1 MHGCHNLTLC
11 FTVDLGQACFVSQS
25 SLEPL
30 LVLILLASTDL
41 ECNFINFY
49 QTVLQGAQI
58 ASQIVWQF
66 VSAAMTDK
74 TESWA
79 QWFLAL
85 TLVVQT
91 GCDFAMYFFG
101 HNRWV
106 LLVLYIVRF
115 ALVQQIGNSVGKIFK
130 MRIQL
135 VMKLE
140 PDEQMSAFNILSVT
154 GDFLGRF
161 ISVVAVYVVALA
173 LNNSGK
179 MTYPLLRNMFFV
191 GLLGWDFIA
200 LVCTLSIRM
209 SYYQPPVDP
218 IDPSIESRLDTP
230 KKRPSI
236 NDGRDFVPPVMLSD
250 SASGSDG
257 EHISRESKNLL
268 SDNNPYGSY
277 RSEKDDMIARYGG
290 IASGAE
296 DPYMSSNEIDAPLL
310 NGIVDENAAT
320 PVDTDAMGS
329 REYLVYAI
337 KSTVYNRPLLLSL
350 VHLWTVTTLLAFVT
364 IVLRFDVTTQGT
376 NDKKPVPANF
386 CGGILINLI
395 ETQVASEVCRLLG
408 ALLYQFYMNQISPL
422 HFYRVVYVVY
432 GVLNAFLLFVVIWPI
447 GSMPGSIVLGAITVF
462 VYLSMVY
469 SANITSAVM
478 DSSMAGFVFGV
489 QGSGLQIFATIPIF
503 TMLISSRWPIP
514 TAFITGY
521 CVCHSLASA
530 VFSIWFALTTKKDLD
545 VLNDGS
551 KPSKSKFKRCLLGY

>member
-1 MHGCHNLTLC
+1 M
-11 FTVDLGQACFVSQS
+11 
-25 SLEPL
+25 
-30 LVLILLASTDL
+30 LILLASTDL
-41 ECNFINFY
+41 ECNFIAFY
-49 QTVLQGAQI
+49 QTVMQGAQI

-66 VSAAMTDK
+66 VSAALTDK
-74 TESWA
+74 TETWA

-85 TLVVQT
+85 TLIVQT

-106 LLVLYIVRF
+106 LLTLYIVRF

-154 GDFLGRF
+154 GDFLGRL
-161 ISVVAVYVVALA
+161 ISVVAVYAVALG
-173 LNNSGK
+173 LDLHGK
-179 MTYPLLRNMFFV
+179 MTYPFLRNMFFV
-191 GLLGWDFIA
+191 ALLGWDFIA
-200 LVCTLSIRM
+200 IICTISIRM
-209 SYYQPPVDP
+209 AYYQPPADP
-218 IDPSIESRLDTP
+218 VDPSIESRLDTP

-236 NDGRDFVPPVMLSD
+236 NNHGDRDFIPPVMLSD
-250 SASGSDG
+250 SASSDG
-257 EHISRESKNLL
+257 ETIHRENRSLL
-268 SDNNPYGSY
+268 SDKGIYGS
-277 RSEKDDMIARYGG
+277 RREADDMIARYGG

-296 DPYMSSNEIDAPLL
+296 DPYMSSNEIEAPLL
-310 NGIVDENAAT
+310 NGIIDESST
-320 PVDTDAMGS
+320 PAVDTDAMGS
-329 REYLVYAI
+329 WEYLRYCI

-350 VHLWTVTTLLAFVT
+350 VHLWMVTTLLAFVT

-376 NDKKPVPANF
+376 NDKKPIPANF
-386 CGGILINLI
+386 CSGLLINLI
-395 ETQVASEVCRLLG
+395 ETQLAGEVCRLFG

-432 GVLNAFLLFVVIWPI
+432 GCLNAVLLFTVIWPI
-447 GSMPGSIVLGAITVF
+447 GSLAGSVVLGVITVF

-489 QGSGLQIFATIPIF
+489 QGSGLQLFATIPIF

-514 TAFITGY
+514 TPYITGY
-521 CVCHSLASA
+521 CVIHSLMSG
-530 VFSIWFALTTKKDLD
+530 VFSIWFALTTRKELD
-545 VLNDGS
+545 VLNDG